1 MTAKNL
7 SKMRKEYAQTELNES
22 TIDPNP
28 FKQFA
33 GWFEEA
39 SAADF
44 EEPNAMALATADAAG
59 NPSVR
64 MVLLKS
70 YDDRG
75 FVFFTNYTS
84 QKGSDL
90 SQNPRAALLFWWDRL
105 DRQVRIEGEVETIK
119 KEESAE
125 YFRTRPAGSQLGAW
139 ASEQSSVITGR
150 EVLENRLKTLAELYE
165 HKPVPH
171 PPHWGGYRVKP
182 LRFEF
187 WQGRVNRLHD
197 RFRYRK
203 NFDGIWIAE
212 RLSP

>member
-7 SKMRKEYAQTELNES
+7 SKMRKEYTQTELNES

-33 GWFEEA
+33 AWFEET

-64 MVLLKS
+64 MVLLKN

-84 QKGSDL
+84 QGT
-90 SQNPRAALLFWWDRL
+90 A
-105 DRQVRIEGEVETIK
+105 
-119 KEESAE
+119 
-125 YFRTRPAGSQLGAW
+125 
-139 ASEQSSVITGR
+139 
-150 EVLENRLKTLAELYE
+150 
-165 HKPVPH
+165 
-171 PPHWGGYRVKP
+171 
-182 LRFEF
+182 
-187 WQGRVNRLHD
+187 
-197 RFRYRK
+197 
-203 NFDGIWIAE
+203 
-212 RLSP
+212 

>member
-1 MTAKNL
+1 MNPKNL
-7 SKMRKEYAQTELNES
+7 SEMRKEYQHTGLDQA

-28 FKQFA
+28 FKQFTQ
-33 GWFEEA
+33 WFEEA

-44 EEPNAMALATADAAG
+44 AEPNAMSLATADRAG

-84 QKGSDL
+84 SKGSDL

-105 DRQVRIEGEVETIK
+105 DRQVRIEGKVEKISE
-119 KEESAE
+119 EESAE
-125 YFRTRPAGSQLGAW
+125 YFHTRPPGSQLGAW
-139 ASEQSSVITGR
+139 ASEQSRVIAGR
-150 EVLENRLKTLAELYE
+150 DVLENRLKKLAELYQG
-165 HKPVPH
+165 KPVPR

-182 LRFEF
+182 LCFEF
-187 WQGRVNRLHD
+187 WQGRDNRLHD
-197 RFRYRK
+197 RLRYRK
-203 NFDGIWIAE
+203 SSDGNWIIE